1 MGLDAT
7 KPIESEPL
15 RYTVVSIPG
24 EEDETLIE
32 KWVNQSELKVVEK
45 HVTQMSHFDIT

>member
-7 KPIESEPL
+7 KPLESEPL
-15 RYTVVSIPG
+15 RYTVVNIPG

-32 KWVNQSELKVVEK
+32 QWLN
-45 HVTQMSHFDIT
+45 